1 MQMNDDIISSIWI
14 VFDANFIDFSH
25 SVLFLAHL
33 FAFTH
38 IISVVVVVVV
48 IISSSIIIIGTPT
61 LRKNR
66 ILRMGMVAQYLC
78 FRTNSTRYNHTEKFT
93 NVIVSYLTN
102 VENVYNDWHGLMNL
116 YDAYTAK

>member
-1 MQMNDDIISSIWI
+1 MTSSLLFELYSMQILLTFLI
-14 VFDANFIDFSH
+14 H
-25 SVLFLAHL
+25 VLFLAHL

-38 IISVVVVVVV
+38 IISVVVVVVVV